1 MSLKSNNE
9 IMEFVDEFQIF
20 LQQWQNR
27 ISDETMVEVF
37 IGMMGA
43 GAVRGGIEKEFFVY
57 LDEVISVVRKRLKE
71 SVIHDA

>member
-1 MSLKSNNE
+1 
-9 IMEFVDEFQIF
+9 
-20 LQQWQNR
+20 
-27 ISDETMVEVF
+27 MVEVF
-37 IGMMGA
+37 IGIMGA